1 MQFQRNNSNRSFAND
16 ERIIPV
22 SCYIKWLFTETS
34 SMGRKGQAR
43 IFENARLK
51 EILNGQVDSINN
63 LTKNFAEVAHFQGL
77 VLTLEC
83 FLTLKFNLS

>member
-1 MQFQRNNSNRSFAND
+1 
-16 ERIIPV
+16 
-22 SCYIKWLFTETS
+22 
-34 SMGRKGQAR
+34 MGRKGQAR